1 MSKLR
6 QINKYKLDV
15 AIGLQNGL
23 EPVELTEI
31 LKESYNVFTYD
42 IDLLMMWIETQI
54 KCRVNLKKR
63 KVTTQ
68 YNTEGYTFDYFLNLL
83 ENNASYYIS
92 DQQHKI
98 KEL

>member
-6 QINKYKLDV
+6 QINKYKLDL

-23 EPVELTEI
+23 EPLELTEI
-31 LKESYNVFTYD
+31 HKQSHNVFTYD

-54 KCRVNLKKR
+54 DCRINLKKR
-63 KVTTQ
+63 KVTTPN
-68 YNTEGYTFDYFLNLL
+68 NTDGYTFDYFINLL
-83 ENNASYYIS
+83 ENNSSYYLS
-92 DQQHKI
+92 EQNHKI